1 MSARP
6 STGRADAAGVAVRR
20 SVLVA
25 DDDPLALRALG
36 LILRMDAYDVRL
48 AATGREALAAVTTS
62 APDLVV
68 VDHDM
73 RGVDGMSLPEA
84 IQNVAPDVPLV
95 VVLGTGEAV
104 AAALERAPRLSRPID
119 AERLRHE
126 VARQLA
132 PPADRRA

>member
-6 STGRADAAGVAVRR
+6 STGRADEAGVVARR

-25 DDDPLALRALG
+25 NDDPLALRALG
-36 LILRMDAYDVRL
+36 LCLGMDAYDVRL

-73 RGVDGMSLPEA
+73 RG
-84 IQNVAPDVPLV
+84 
-95 VVLGTGEAV
+95 
-104 AAALERAPRLSRPID
+104 
-119 AERLRHE
+119 
-126 VARQLA
+126 
-132 PPADRRA
+132 